1 MGNRTSR
8 QDRNGKTTVNAG
20 HSLNYRTSD
29 FVDER
34 GSVSAPTSMSATGG
48 TEYIPGNGYR
58 YHKFTTATPSPE
70 SKLIVAGSGV
80 IDLLVVAGGGGG
92 GSYYGGGGGGGGLAY
107 ANNLPVSNQTYPV
120 SVGAGSVAVSPTSPT
135 AFVGNDGSNSY
146 FGTPGQPI
154 GGQPN
159 YILAKGGGGGGK
171 GTTTGGRTGGSG
183 GGSGGG
189 DVDPDGNPTGTA
201 PGQATQPGTNPSPF
215 VTDYGNAGGYSTPTG
230 GYAPAG
236 GGGAGAAG
244 VNVAGDIPGASNGGA
259 GQPFPDFAYPLIGEP
274 ALNPYSPSNSHYAGG
289 GGAGKYGALVAPD
302 RLGIGGAGGGGGGSG
317 SPDDKPPGSEA
328 GPGIDKL
335 GGGGG
340 GRHPGPAGPQFT
352 GGDGIVIVRYL
363 N

>member
-8 QDRNGKTTVNAG
+8 QDRNGKTTTNAG

-34 GSVSAPTSMSATGG
+34 GASVSPAALSATGG
-48 TEYIPGNGYR
+48 TEYEPGNGYK

-70 SKLIVAGSGV
+70 SKLIVSGSGV
-80 IDLLVVAGGGGG
+80 IDLLVVAGGGAG
-92 GSYYGGGGGGGGLAY
+92 GSYYGAGGGGGGIAY
-107 ANNLPVSNQTYPV
+107 ANDLPVESGTYPV
-120 SVGAGSVAVSPTSPT
+120 SVGPGAT
-135 AFVGNDGSNSY
+135 AHGHPLNPSSFEGNDGVNSY
-146 FGTPGQPI
+146 FGTPGQSI

-159 YILAKGGGGGGK
+159 YILAKGGGGGGR

-189 DVDPDGNPTGTA
+189 DPTPA
-201 PGQATQPGTNPSPF
+201 LGQATQPGTNPSPF
-215 VTDYGNAGGYSTPTG
+215 VTDYGNPGGYSTPTG

-244 VNVAGDIPGASNGGA
+244 VDVDGDLEGGGNGGA
-259 GQPFPDFAYPLIGEP
+259 GQPFPDFAYPLIGES

-289 GGAGKYGALVAPD
+289 GGAGVYSAATGN
-302 RLGIGGAGGGGGGSG
+302 RSGIGGHGGGGYGPG
-317 SPDDKPPGSEA
+317 SPT
-328 GPGIDKL
+328 GPGVNKL

-340 GRHPGPAGPQFT
+340 GRHPGTTANYV